1 MRLKTQPAPLAP
13 FVLALLAA
21 AAPLGMAACSDSDGG
36 IQLGTEAQV
45 FVSPTVLAFS
55 DVPRGEVA
63 RLNVEIRHIGTGGT
77 IRLSPIRLETD
88 SPDLSIG
95 LVELDQIGPGEVSRI
110 QIVYSSENDPPDFG
124 TLVIGHNIVGNPE
137 TRVSISTPGQRAI
150 LFSAPQVLDFGIVQA
165 AAPRE
170 LDLRVI
176 NGGTA
181 PATLTG
187 FEVEGTDAADFS
199 VAIPDGTTVPVNGEV
214 TLKARYAPNGRNKDR
229 AVLTLLTERE
239 DVSLDIQVLGE
250 EETPVLTVS
259 PSLVQLGWTRP
270 GEVAARELTIKN
282 DGNTTLEVDSIRLEG
297 APSVLTL
304 TNRPN
309 IAFTLRPGQ
318 TIQMGVVFS
327 PVDAIPMTENP
338 LGTIR
343 FVSNDAARDP
353 YLVPIYGAAGEPSIL
368 VIPDDVVDFAFVAED
383 FTAKRSVVVVNQ
395 GASAVTVTGARLVD
409 PSTDE
414 FVFANPEVLPKTLNS
429 GESVELQLTFENRG
443 GADGREYAKFFLSTT
458 DPVVPTYPLDVVA
471 GRAQRPTCEAAFVP
485 DLLAMGAYRPT
496 QKGTGKLVVMN
507 TGSGNCEYREHEFDA
522 CLATPYGVGTMF
534 TCDDRFAFNPFK
546 LVSTPGPRTILGP
559 GEQLTFEL
567 EFTAPAIQA
576 ALGRDS
582 YYARLMVML
591 FDPNSSALRFVAP
604 PGGVGRGVNVRAESA
619 VPLVTVDP
627 GAIDFGLVRTDCASE
642 VRQVRV
648 RAEGPIDAI
657 VSRAEAVGCGG
668 AVRVSGPPVPATVP
682 GFSAIYYDVQFAPD
696 VPVPTECVL
705 RIENDS
711 YNLPVYEVSLAGAG
725 TDQTRHTDTFRQ
737 LPAPKVDLL
746 YVIDDSFSMGD
757 DQERLRQELPRVMQ
771 IATSWNQ
778 DYHVGI
784 TTTDT
789 ILTKGNFKGFPRFAD
804 VTTDMVAFAE
814 NMVVGTAGHYIEMGL
829 EAAYLA
835 LYNRS
840 IRTGIMCQDN
850 VPGQCPRDD
859 GEGIPLI
866 CVDNQCSGRNY
877 GFLRDDAELIV
888 VIVSDEE
895 DSSPQTTNWYIN
907 RFADLKKPNSG
918 VGVTVH
924 SIIVTPAGC
933 LAGFG
938 TPGQR
943 YLQVSDALN
952 GAVVSICAPDFGAE
966 LERVAQRTFGLKDRF
981 YPTLPPDPQTL
992 AVRVEG
998 QSCTTGWSYN
1008 AATGAV
1014 VFEVD
1019 GPCYPQFDDEIE
1031 IEYDVLCA
1039 VPDN

>member
-1 MRLKTQPAPLAP
+1 MRPKTLQAPLSRAL
-13 FVLALLAA
+13 FLIALASA
-21 AAPLGMAACSDSDGG
+21 GACSDSEGG

-45 FVSPTVLAFS
+45 FVSPTVLTFS
-55 DVPRGEVA
+55 DVPRGEEA
-63 RLNVEIRHIGTGGT
+63 RLNVEVRHIGTGGT
-77 IRLSPIRLETD
+77 IRLSPIELLTD

-95 LVELDQIGPGEVSRI
+95 LVEADEIGPGEVVRI
-110 QIVYSSENDPPDFG
+110 QVVYKSENDPPDLG
-124 TLVIGHNIVGNPE
+124 TLVIGHNIVGNTE
-137 TRVSISTPGQRAI
+137 TRVSISTPGQRAR
-150 LFSAPQVLDFGIVQA
+150 LFASPQVLEFGIVQA

-170 LDLRVI
+170 LDLRVL

-187 FEVEGTDAADFS
+187 FEVDGTDAADFS
-199 VAIPDGTTVPVNGEV
+199 VDIPEGTVVPINGEV
-214 TLKARYAPNGRNKDR
+214 TLKARYAPNGRNRDR
-229 AVLTLLTERE
+229 AELTLLTERA
-239 DVSLDIQVLGE
+239 DVSLTVTVRGE

-282 DGNTTLEVDSIRLEG
+282 DGNTTLDIASINLEG

-309 IAFTLRPGQ
+309 IAFSLRPGQ

-343 FVSNDAARDP
+343 FVSSDAARNP
-353 YLVPIYGAAGEPSIL
+353 YLVPVYGAAGEPSIL
-368 VIPDDVVDFAFVAED
+368 VIPDDVVDFAFVAEG
-383 FTAKRSVVVVNQ
+383 FTGKRSVVVVNQ
-395 GASAVTVTGARLVD
+395 GAGAVEVTGARLVD

-414 FVFANPEVLPKTLNS
+414 FVFVNPDVLPKTLNS
-429 GESVELQLTFENRG
+429 GESVELELTFENRG
-443 GADGREYAKFFLSTT
+443 GSDGNEYAKFFLTTT

-485 DLLAMGAYRPT
+485 DLLAMGAFRPE
-496 QKGTGKLVVMN
+496 QKGRGRLVVMN

-522 CLATPYGVGTMF
+522 CLATQFGVGTQF
-534 TCDDRFAFNPFK
+534 TCDDRFAFNPFEI
-546 LVSTPGPRTILGP
+546 VSQPGPRTILGP
-559 GEQLTFEL
+559 GEQLVFEV
-567 EFTAPAIQA
+567 EFEAPALNSTI
-576 ALGRDS
+576 GRDS

-642 VRQVRV
+642 TRQVRV

-657 VSRAEAVGCGG
+657 VTRVEAVGCEG
-668 AVRVSGPPVPATVP
+668 AVRVTGPPVPATVP
-682 GFSAIYYDVQFAPD
+682 GFAAIYYDVQFAPD
-696 VPVPTECVL
+696 QPVPTGCVL

-711 YNLPVYEVSLAGAG
+711 YNLPTFDVDLSGAG
-725 TDQTRHTDTFRQ
+725 TDATRQTDTFQQ

-746 YVIDDSFSMGD
+746 FVIDDSFSMGD
-757 DQERLRQELPRVMQ
+757 DQERLRQELPKVLG
-771 IATSWNQ
+771 IATSYGQ

-789 ILTKGNFKGFPRFAD
+789 ILVRGNFKGYPRFAD
-804 VTTDMVAFAE
+804 TTTDVVAFAE
-814 NMVVGTAGHYIEMGL
+814 NMAVGTAGHYIEMGL

-840 IRTGIMCQDN
+840 IRTDIVCQDN

-866 CVDNQCSGRNY
+866 CVEDRCSGRNY
-877 GFLRDDAELIV
+877 GFMRDDAELIV

-895 DSSPQTTNWYIN
+895 DSSPQTTNWYVN
-907 RFADLKKPNSG
+907 RFADLKPPNSG

-924 SIIVTPAGC
+924 SVIVTPQGC

-952 GAVVSICAPDFGAE
+952 GAVVSICASDFGAE
-966 LERVAQRTFGLKDRF
+966 LERVARRTFGLKDRF
-981 YPTLPPDPQTL
+981 YPTLPPDPSTL
-992 AVRVEG
+992 SVKVRGVACTEG
-998 QSCTTGWSYN
+998 WTFN

-1014 VFEVD
+1014 VFD
-1019 GPCYPQFDDEIE
+1019 TNAACYPQFEDEIE

-1039 VPDN
+1039 VPDP